1 MQTQNEKI
9 LYKTI
14 PKTII
19 YTFFSILLLCGIT
32 LFLFHTSLEIQHI
45 LLMTLPLFFVFIRC
59 FDSLTISHEC
69 IIFKVLFSTKSV
81 HLQDFYH
88 PPFLEIN
95 PYTLKKY
102 EWQRKLLKQNFQ
114 TFWLNKSVI
123 SFPHSSEVADEK
135 TLQNI
140 RLSLF
145 SKQQAQDIIAV
156 LEQHWQLSPII
167 QEPSQHS

>member
-9 LYKTI
+9 LYKTT
-14 PKTII
+14 PKTSI
-19 YTFFSILLLCGIT
+19 YTFFSILLIYGWAF
-32 LFLFHTSLEIQHI
+32 FLFHTSLKIQHI

-59 FDSLTISHEC
+59 FDSLTISHER
-69 IIFKVLFSTKSV
+69 IIVKVLFSTKSV
-81 HLQDFYH
+81 QLQDLHH
-88 PPFLEIN
+88 PPLLEIN
-95 PYTLKKY
+95 PYTFKKY

-114 TFWLNKSVI
+114 TFWLKKSVI
-123 SFPHSSEVADEK
+123 SFPHSTKITAEK

-156 LEQHWQLSPII
+156 LEQYWQLSPTI
-167 QEPSQHS
+167 QTPTQH